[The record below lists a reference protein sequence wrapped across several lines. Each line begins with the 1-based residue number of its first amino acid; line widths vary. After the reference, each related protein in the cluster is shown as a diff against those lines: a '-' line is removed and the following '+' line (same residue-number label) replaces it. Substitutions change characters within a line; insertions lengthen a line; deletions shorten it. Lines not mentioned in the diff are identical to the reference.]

1 MRAIRLAAAIAAAG
15 LLAACST
22 DTPACASSPRLRS
35 PPTGHGALAQCLS
48 EHGVPSA
55 PGPAVGPPPGVDPGT
70 WQQAMQACSSL
81 APGPAG

>member
-1 MRAIRLAAAIAAAG
+1 MRAIPLVVGIAAAG

-22 DTPACASSPRLRS
+22 ESPPAQQSPTS
-35 PPTGHGALAQCLS
+35 VVPTGHGTLAQCLS

-55 PGPAVGPPPGVDPGT
+55 PGPAVGPPPGVEPGT

-81 APGPAG
+81 GPGPAG

>member
-22 DTPACASSPRLRS
+22 DSPPAQQSPTS
-35 PPTGHGALAQCLS
+35 VAPTGHGTLAQCLS

-55 PGPAVGPPPGVDPGT
+55 PGPAVGPPPGVDPAT